1 MELIINKENNQPN
14 LTKILN
20 KLTIIK
26 RNKFLK
32 AQELLTII
40 KNHSL
45 NTHNQSSRYNNE
57 NKETNKLFQQHKS
70 QHRQ

>member
-70 QHRQ
+70 QHKQ

>member
-1 MELIINKENNQPN
+1 MELIVNKENNQPN

-20 KLTIIK
+20 KLIIIK

-32 AQELLTII
+32 AQGLLIII

-45 NTHNQSSRYNNE
+45 NIHNQLSRSNNE